1 SSAAAE
7 AAIRRAFSR
16 PRAPVAT
23 LLHLLFATMARRRP
37 ALMVSRP
44 SVAGEPGNWQ
54 RVEMRK
60 APTATSLTKLKTAAA
75 AGTTSR
81 TKMARSLA
89 EAFRPQLRLAQ
100 RTPRGKTGGSWN
112 EVKKALVF

>member
-37 ALMVSRP
+37 ALRVSRP
-44 SVAGEPGNWQ
+44 SVTGAPGNWL
-54 RVEMRK
+54 RV
-60 APTATSLTKLKTAAA
+60 KTAAA
-75 AGTTSR
+75 AASTSL

-89 EAFRPQLRLAQ
+89 EGLRPQLRLAQ
-100 RTPRGKTGGSWN
+100 RNPRGETGGAWDSVTATLSIETRN
-112 EVKKALVF
+112 VKRYRGGA